1 MILLQEEII
10 MQVLNINFNKRKQDE
25 KNIFLISLMITFI
38 VIALSLSVGSV
49 FIPIKSLLFLSPMD
63 EYMKMIVFDLRL
75 PRILMAFLVGML
87 LASSGNIVQI
97 IFQNPLA
104 DPYIIGIA
112 SSATFGAV
120 IAYLL
125 RLPEISYG
133 IVAFICCMVS
143 TLLIFK
149 ISKRGNK
156 IEVNTLLIVGITL
169 SAFLAG
175 FTSFAIYM
183 IGEDSFKITMWL
195 MGYLGNASWNQI
207 IFLIFPLIFSSAYFY
222 AKRNE
227 LDILMLGDE
236 QAHSLG
242 INIAKLK
249 FHLLI
254 VSSFVVAYS
263 VAFTG
268 MIGFVGLIVPHIMR
282 SIIGP
287 LNARLIPF
295 VLIYGGIFLLICDT
309 FGRIILAPVEIPI
322 GVITSILGAPF
333 FLYLALKKSRRK

>member
-1 MILLQEEII
+1 MKKI
-10 MQVLNINFNKRKQDE
+10 F
-25 KNIFLISLMITFI
+25 FLISLMITFI
-38 VIALSLSVGSV
+38 VIALSLSIGSV

-125 RLPEISYG
+125 KLPEFSYG
-133 IVAFICCMVS
+133 MVAFICCMIS

-175 FTSFAIYM
+175 FTSFSIYM
-183 IGEDSFKITMWL
+183 IGEDSFKITIWL
-195 MGYLGNASWNQI
+195 MGYLGNASWSQI
-207 IFLIFPLIFSSAYFY
+207 IFLIFPLIFSNCI
-222 AKRNE
+222 K
-227 LDILMLGDE
+227 
-236 QAHSLG
+236 
-242 INIAKLK
+242 
-249 FHLLI
+249 
-254 VSSFVVAYS
+254 YS
-263 VAFTG
+263 
-268 MIGFVGLIVPHIMR
+268 
-282 SIIGP
+282 
-287 LNARLIPF
+287 
-295 VLIYGGIFLLICDT
+295 
-309 FGRIILAPVEIPI
+309 
-322 GVITSILGAPF
+322 
-333 FLYLALKKSRRK
+333 